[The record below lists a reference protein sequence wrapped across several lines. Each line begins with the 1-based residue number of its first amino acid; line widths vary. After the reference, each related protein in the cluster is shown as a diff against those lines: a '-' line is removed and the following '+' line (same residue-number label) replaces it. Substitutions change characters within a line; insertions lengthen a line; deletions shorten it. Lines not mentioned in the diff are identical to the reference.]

1 MCPTPAELQAQKM
14 DEVLSVLP
22 FLFQRSPVWFLQAL
36 HHGSISCVGWR
47 KTCASMVENNNAQS
61 YIKWNGVSW
70 VNRERCNKHR
80 CPIDCKVSPWTEYS
94 TCTKACAGGR
104 TVKKRSVITKT
115 QYGGK
120 ACPNLSVT
128 RRCNSQKCVVAQCH
142 SKQMSCKVRAHYY
155 GRTKCAV
162 GYKKR
167 CAQCD
172 SKSECS
178 QPRVM
183 HAVQVTQSRDM
194 MHLGNVGFKCSSVSG
209 KCVCRCN
216 NHPIACF
223 KKNSVFSARSRTMLG
238 NIYRSTTMQ
247 KCSTLCNHHT
257 SCVGWVFTSKNK
269 CYLHTGKAEFVKN
282 GNSNITTYAGLKSGV
297 NGCVVP
303 KAKTCGV
310 HEYLKVIKRPHGDAY
325 FCVECPAGK
334 FLHYTAHSKT
344 KCHSRVQQQ
353 ISRP

>member
-1 MCPTPAELQAQKM
+1 MVLTSAPPRQHILRGVAGKHVHRWLKITTLKVTSNGTGFRGSTESVATNTVARLIAKCPPGLSIPLARRHVPVA
-14 DEVLSVLP
+14 VLL
-22 FLFQRSPVWFLQAL
+22 
-36 HHGSISCVGWR
+36 
-47 KTCASMVENNNAQS
+47 
-61 YIKWNGVSW
+61 
-70 VNRERCNKHR
+70 
-80 CPIDCKVSPWTEYS
+80 
-94 TCTKACAGGR
+94 
-104 TVKKRSVITKT
+104 KKRSVITKT